1 VRPNG
6 LCGLP
11 ALQRVQG
18 RNHRGHITRHCQ
30 RQSHAAPLPSTQ
42 HPHGSL
48 LSRQRPGRRLSRLS
62 TARAIQSVC
71 PQASHPSKG
80 CASSN
85 TTARPHSLHEP
96 FIALRQKPWPKHAVQ
111 ISVPTRPKS
120 RRLYRRR
127 KYAVFKPWGPPTSLN
142 DNEPERSLLRPTE
155 RQQRVRVISNA
166 RPIIRLVSGSN
177 LELPK
182 NCEMGMEM
190 GPPIGG
196 LRDAAP
202 GGHGGR
208 CAAGD
213 PDSLGSEAVSRP
225 NGMSPGAQMRFSY
238 RTGP

>member
-1 VRPNG
+1 MSARPSSLPRKPCLLIFLDLDNILFMAHLCLSSALASSQARGTGSSPIASQTSIHPCSGPARVRPNG

-96 FIALRQKPWPKHAVQ
+96 LIALRQKPWPKNGRADK
-111 ISVPTRPKS
+111 RPNATPS
-120 RRLYRRR
+120 PAGSTGGV
-127 KYAVFKPWGPPTSLN
+127 KYAVLKPWGSPTS
-142 DNEPERSLLRPTE
+142 
-155 RQQRVRVISNA
+155 
-166 RPIIRLVSGSN
+166 
-177 LELPK
+177 
-182 NCEMGMEM
+182 
-190 GPPIGG
+190 
-196 LRDAAP
+196 
-202 GGHGGR
+202 
-208 CAAGD
+208 
-213 PDSLGSEAVSRP
+213 
-225 NGMSPGAQMRFSY
+225 
-238 RTGP
+238 